1 MTLFISRILRG
12 NCWKVQDTKIV
23 LLLPRLF
30 LDLIIYYHFPRILLS
45 CCLVARKRRRGRCIL
60 VMMRIR

>member
-23 LLLPRLF
+23 LLLSIPRLF
-30 LDLIIYYHFPRILLS
+30 LDLFIIFLGFSYH
-45 CCLVARKRRRGRCIL
+45 VAWLRGRG
-60 VMMRIR
+60 VGAMHFGYDEN